1 MCTRLYL
8 YPDIVQLTV
17 KHPQHTDAAGSHVH
31 GCRIANKGVKHLH
44 GPSLSQTMKD
54 WVRTKLLDGCT
65 TQQIIAQHTK
75 SALPRIEDG
84 TADRDCFLSSQ
95 DIRNIAHKLARLT
108 WKLHD
113 NEAQSVR
120 LFYQE
125 HSEYMFLYEEEHAGQ
140 PPAVAQ
146 GQPAISQQ
154 QTDQQQHADSAQQAG
169 NASEQPP
176 QMQQPQQKFVMGWA
190 TQFMMSNMLKYGN
203 NNIILLDATFG
214 TNHMK
219 MPLYTG
225 LVIDEFGNGL
235 PAFEVLC
242 QGSSQLDVSKWL
254 TALLQHVRQKDPD
267 WMCSCVM
274 VDDAIAEINAIK

>member
-1 MCTRLYL
+1 
-8 YPDIVQLTV
+8 
-17 KHPQHTDAAGSHVH
+17 
-31 GCRIANKGVKHLH
+31 
-44 GPSLSQTMKD
+44 MKD

-75 SALPRIEDG
+75 SALPCIEDG

-146 GQPAISQQ
+146 RQPAANRSTATCRQCPASRKCQLTATSDAAAPAEVCHGLGHTVHDEQHAEIR
-154 QTDQQQHADSAQQAG
+154 QQQHNSVQQSMPVKQTRSVKQSNKGSQTAEMREVPPLPTANSEEG
-169 NASEQPP
+169 MHLDQGTESFASWP
-176 QMQQPQQKFVMGWA
+176 
-190 TQFMMSNMLKYGN
+190 
-203 NNIILLDATFG
+203 
-214 TNHMK
+214 
-219 MPLYTG
+219 
-225 LVIDEFGNGL
+225 
-235 PAFEVLC
+235 
-242 QGSSQLDVSKWL
+242 
-254 TALLQHVRQKDPD
+254 
-267 WMCSCVM
+267 
-274 VDDAIAEINAIK
+274 VDDLVVLQLFELTVDDV